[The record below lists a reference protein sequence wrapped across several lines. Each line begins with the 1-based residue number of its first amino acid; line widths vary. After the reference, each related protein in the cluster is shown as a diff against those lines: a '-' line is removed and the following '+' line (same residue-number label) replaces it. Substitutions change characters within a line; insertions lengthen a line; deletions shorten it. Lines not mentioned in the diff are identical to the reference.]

1 MVTGACG
8 FIGSALVKT
17 LAELR
22 YQVVGVGRT
31 IPGDEIKKY
40 FTHFI
45 SCDLNQTKLDSKFL
59 EGVSSVINL
68 AGLAHNAQ
76 TGNKSKQDAY
86 WETNVVVPQR
96 LARACIDS
104 RVSKFIQLSSVKAI
118 AETSPASQ
126 PLDELTKTP
135 PPMSI
140 YGKSKWESERLL
152 TQTLNN
158 TQTQL
163 IILRPPLI
171 YGPRAKGTLLQL
183 VRLVDLG
190 LPLPLKSSRAK
201 RSFIS
206 LTNLCTAIQSC
217 LDKKNIQSGTFFVS
231 DGASIALPELV
242 EIIAK
247 ECGFSPRLFS
257 VPENIMKW
265 ALSAVGKYD
274 FYEKL
279 FLNLE
284 VKSDGFQKSFSWKP
298 QQSIQEGIRE
308 MVEWYRN
315 PNNRSNHIG

>member
-17 LAELR
+17 LAELG
-22 YQVVGVGRT
+22 YHVVGVGRT
-31 IPGDEIKKY
+31 SPENNIKKY
-40 FTHFI
+40 FSHFI
-45 SCDLNQTKLDSKFL
+45 SCDLNRTELNSKFL
-59 EGVSSVINL
+59 QGIDSIINL
-68 AGLAHNAQ
+68 AGLAHNAP
-76 TGNKSKQDAY
+76 TGNKSKEAGY
-86 WETNVVVPQR
+86 LETNTLVPQR
-96 LARACIDS
+96 LAKACIDS
-104 RVSKFIQLSSVKAI
+104 QVSKFIQLSSVKAA
-118 AETSPASQ
+118 AETTPESEPLNELSQ
-126 PLDELTKTP
+126 THP
-135 PPMSI
+135 PKSI

-152 TQTLNN
+152 TQTLSN

-183 VRLVDLG
+183 IRLVDLG
-190 LPLPLKSSRAK
+190 IPLPLKSSAAR